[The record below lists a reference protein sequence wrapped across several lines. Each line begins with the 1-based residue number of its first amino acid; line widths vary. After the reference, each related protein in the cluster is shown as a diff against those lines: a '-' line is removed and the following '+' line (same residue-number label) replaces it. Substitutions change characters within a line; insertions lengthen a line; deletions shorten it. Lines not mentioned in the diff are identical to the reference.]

1 MLYSLFHKNHFFYSQ
16 VEYEGLKH
24 EIKVLEEET
33 VLLNSQ
39 LDDALRLKD
48 ISEGQ
53 LEEALDALKIER
65 EQKNNLRKE
74 LANHLSLTDCV
85 YGTSTQIPISVVEG
99 LKFAED
105 TASNGTLAS
114 GSSPN
119 NEDSNKCNG
128 CNGHGPKMNG
138 DYHRPGGRKEMLNPV
153 SDLFSELNL
162 SEIQKL
168 KQQLLQVSHQCKLDL
183 ISFVKAIFTH
193 KHNLIIG
200 IAKHFSYLCPC
211 LLLNV

>member
-1 MLYSLFHKNHFFYSQ
+1 M
-16 VEYEGLKH
+16 EYEGLKH

-53 LEEALDALKIER
+53 LEEALDALKSER
-65 EQKNNLRKE
+65 EQKNSLRKE
-74 LANHLSLTDCV
+74 LAHHLSLTDSV
-85 YGTSTQIPISVVEG
+85 YGTSMQIPISVVEG
-99 LKFAED
+99 LKFAEE
-105 TASNGTLAS
+105 TTTNGTLAS
-114 GSSPN
+114 NSTPN

-128 CNGHGPKMNG
+128 CNGHGPKMNS
-138 DYHRPGGRKEMLNPV
+138 DYHRPCGRKEMLNPV

-168 KQQLLQVSHQCKLDL
+168 KQQLLQVSR
-183 ISFVKAIFTH
+183 
-193 KHNLIIG
+193 
-200 IAKHFSYLCPC
+200 
-211 LLLNV
+211 

>member
-1 MLYSLFHKNHFFYSQ
+1 M
-16 VEYEGLKH
+16 EYEGLKH

-48 ISEGQ
+48 ISQGQ

-65 EQKNNLRKE
+65 EQKYSLRKE
-74 LANHLSLTDCV
+74 LALHLSLTDSV

-99 LKFAED
+99 LKFAEE
-105 TASNGTLAS
+105 TTTNGTLAS
-114 GSSPN
+114 GSSPD
-119 NEDSNKCNG
+119 NEDSNRCNG
-128 CNGHGPKMNG
+128 CKGHGPKMNG
-138 DYHRPGGRKEMLNPV
+138 DYHWSGGRIEMLHPV

-168 KQQLLQVSHQCKLDL
+168 KQQLIQVSHKCMLDL
-183 ISFVKAIFTH
+183 ASLTNRCEKI
-193 KHNLIIG
+193 
-200 IAKHFSYLCPC
+200 
-211 LLLNV
+211 